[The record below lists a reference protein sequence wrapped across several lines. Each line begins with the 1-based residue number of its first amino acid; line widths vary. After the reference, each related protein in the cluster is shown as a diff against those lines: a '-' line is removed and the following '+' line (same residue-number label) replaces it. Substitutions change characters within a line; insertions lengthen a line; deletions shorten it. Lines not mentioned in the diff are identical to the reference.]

1 MNKKFTGVLG
11 TAVLSFAL
19 AGMFG
24 MGVCA
29 HSSENTSE
37 GSTKAVFTEAA
48 DAAASEEAA
57 ASASSEAA
65 GTSGTEISA
74 ADASSEDASKEASTG
89 VPDALTPDGNA
100 DLVDNATDKDGKLFY
115 TFKTKNGNYFYVVV
129 DEAKEADNVYVMDLV
144 DEKDLEKLIAEADKN
159 SSTSAGLS
167 GSSYSLNSDSAIGEP
182 DADENADEGSTAAA
196 SSAAPVPAA
205 GTGSTGG
212 TDSSSGSTGKSSG
225 NGAAAAGIGIVLL
238 IGGVFLYFKVL
249 KPNKDKPKLKDD
261 LDFLDDEDYENEDE
275 KKDPAPTGNENEE
288 EKEDVDSGEGD
299 HE

>member
-1 MNKKFTGVLG
+1 MNKKFTGILG

-19 AGMFG
+19 TGMFG

-74 ADASSEDASKEASTG
+74 AEASSEDASTEASTG
-89 VPDALTPDGNA
+89 EPAALTPDGNA

-167 GSSYSLNSDSAIGEP
+167 GSSYGLNSDSAIGEP
-182 DADENADEGSTAAA
+182 DADENADEESAAA
-196 SSAAPVPAA
+196 SSTTPVPAA

-212 TDSSSGSTGKSSG
+212 TGSSSGSSGKSSG

-275 KKDPAPTGNENEE
+275 KKDPAPIETENEE
-288 EKEDVDSGEGD
+288 EKEDVDNGEGD